1 MLISGSW
8 IMGGLNFLSL
18 RLLWSRE
25 VKMDNSAQVSKLCLH
40 SLHLRGKLATT
51 GLGGGGRR
59 LVSSGWSRHSGG
71 RGIRLAQRRIGL

>member
-1 MLISGSW
+1 MVFRGSLV
-8 IMGGLNFLSL
+8 MRGLNFLRL
-18 RLLWSRE
+18 RLLGSRE

-59 LVSSGWSRHSGG
+59 LVSSGRGRHGGG